1 MPKQPVFTIFNHGTN
16 ASRDG
21 TGEIVA
27 EFGRLA
33 AGAEYQNFLICDGPG
48 SHPTTSVTPGQ
59 FNPFTRDKEGKKIF
73 GNKEMGNTHINS
85 ALMGSLLGA
94 GWGDNVIHAIAA
106 IAELNPPPAT
116 INMLGWSRGAV
127 TCTKMAF
134 NSAKF
139 FRKWT

>member
-48 SHPTTSVTPGQ
+48 SHPTTSVTPANLTLSHATKRQKRSSG
-59 FNPFTRDKEGKKIF
+59 TRR
-73 GNKEMGNTHINS
+73 
-85 ALMGSLLGA
+85 
-94 GWGDNVIHAIAA
+94 WGTRTSIQH
-106 IAELNPPPAT
+106 
-116 INMLGWSRGAV
+116 
-127 TCTKMAF
+127 
-134 NSAKF
+134 
-139 FRKWT
+139 